1 MFTLIL
7 LGTHILILVLVLL
20 QFLRISRLENRAS
33 DIVTPMQDAI
43 RKGFTEQRQEISQ
56 NMHQMTQATLGRMTE
71 LATLQK
77 NQLDS
82 FSRQLMEMTALNDK
96 RILDM
101 RQIIENQLKQ
111 IQEDNSKKL
120 EQMRQTVDEK
130 LHKTLE
136 TRFGES
142 FKVVSDRLELVH
154 KGLGEMQSLA
164 TGVGDL
170 KRVLSNVKTRGTWGE
185 IQLGNLLEQILTGG
199 QYDKNV
205 ATKLNSSDRV
215 EFAIRLPGKDNDMEK
230 PVWLPIDA
238 KFPLEAYQR
247 LLDAQDRVDPVVM
260 EEADREIEISIKKE
274 AATICEKYISPPQTT
289 DFAIMY
295 IPIEGLYAW
304 IISRAGLCEFIQN
317 KYRISVAG
325 PTTLTAILNSLQLGF
340 RTLAIEKRSSD
351 VWKVLETVKVEFS
364 KFGDILDKTH
374 KKLQE
379 ASNVIDSASKK
390 SRSIEQKLRRA
401 EQNPLISSE
410 YV

>member
-1 MFTLIL
+1 
-7 LGTHILILVLVLL
+7 
-20 QFLRISRLENRAS
+20 
-33 DIVTPMQDAI
+33 MQDAI